1 MSGSKNEVASQI
13 IHVEKHAL
21 YMHCYG
27 HALNL
32 AVGQTVKQSKIC
44 CEALEVA
51 FEITKLIKFSPKRNA
66 QFNRIKADVAE
77 EDSCSAGI
85 RTFCPTRW
93 TVRGNSIGTILE
105 NYNILAQ
112 LLGRMLR
119 VEIRP

>member
-1 MSGSKNEVASQI
+1 
-13 IHVEKHAL
+13 
-21 YMHCYG
+21 MHCYG

-51 FEITKLIKFSPKRNA
+51 FEITKLVKFSPKRNTL
-66 QFNRIKADVAE
+66 FNKIKADVAE
-77 EDSCSAGI
+77 EDSSSAGI

-93 TVRGNSIGTILE
+93 TVLGNSIGSILE

-112 LLGRMLR
+112 LWKECLESKLDPDIKGRIIGVSTQMSN
-119 VEIRP
+119 IT